1 MAIIPWKEE
10 YAINIAKIDEQHQ
23 KLVGYINQLYDAML
37 IGNGEEAVGEIL
49 EGLTIYTVNHFRTEE
64 RLMFTHGYSDYQLH
78 KTQHDEL
85 EMQVLDFRNKT
96 VDGNPRIV
104 IELAE
109 FLKKWLIN
117 HIAASDKIMGRYLKG
132 KGVN

>member
-10 YAINIAKIDEQHQ
+10 YALNIAKIDEQHQ